1 MLINQTAALRL
12 FFTGLL
18 VLLSTSV
25 GAQPHYVLEKVVEI
39 SRHGVRPP
47 TPSNTQAMAAGTARQ
62 WPQWLT
68 ADGELTGHGYSA
80 AVIKGQYNGSYYRQY
95 GLLTRGCPDNGTL
108 FVWASPLQRTKA
120 TAKALTDGAFPGCG
134 VPIHSMVAKDD
145 PLFQSDKMALA
156 KLDAAKARAAIL
168 HAMGGSVAAAEQRLA
183 AETARLKQA
192 VCQAAQ
198 PCPAFDQPWQVKQE
212 DDGRFTVSGLSTL
225 ANMAETFRLAW
236 SENQPLAQVAFG
248 QVHSASE
255 IAALM
260 PLLTAKYDF
269 TSDVP
274 YIARRGGSILM
285 DQISKA
291 LQQGIAP
298 QHNAPPDVRWLLYVA
313 HDTNI
318 SYLRTMLNFSW
329 QLGNYPRGNIPPASS
344 LVFER
349 WRDSSSGKRFIRI
362 YFQAQTLDQIRTL
375 QTIDVRHPQ
384 LRQELTL
391 QGCQLTAVG
400 MLCPYD
406 AAIKRIAG
414 SIDRTAVSKVDYSG
428 EE

>member
-1 MLINQTAALRL
+1 MLIKQTASLRL
-12 FFTGLL
+12 LL
-18 VLLSTSV
+18 TSLLALLSFSA
-25 GAQPHYVLEKVVEI
+25 GAQPQYILEKVVEI

-68 ADGELTGHGYSA
+68 AEGELTGHGYSA

-95 GLLTRGCPDNGTL
+95 GLLTRGCPEPGAL
-108 FVWASPLQRTKA
+108 FVWASPLQRTRA

-134 VPIHSMVAKDD
+134 VAIHSLATDND
-145 PLFQSDKMALA
+145 PLFQSDQMGLA
-156 KLDAAKARAAIL
+156 KLDAAKARAGIL
-168 HAMGGSVAAAEQRLA
+168 TAMGGSLSAAEQQLA
-183 AETARLKQA
+183 PEVARLKEA
-192 VCQAAQ
+192 VCQPAS
-198 PCPAFDQPWQVKQE
+198 PCPAFDKRWQIKQE

-236 SENQPLAQVAFG
+236 SENQPKPQVAFG
-248 QVHSASE
+248 HARSADE
-255 IAALM
+255 VAKLM

-274 YIARRGGSILM
+274 YIARRGGSMLM

-291 LQQGIAP
+291 LQQGVTP
-298 QHNAPPDVRWLLYVA
+298 QRDAPPDVRWLLYVA

-349 WRDSSSGKRFIRI
+349 WRDSRSQQRFIRI
-362 YFQAQTLDQIRTL
+362 YFQAQTLDQIRAL
-375 QTIDVRHPQ
+375 QTIDQQHPQ
-384 LRQELTL
+384 LKQELS
-391 QGCQLTAVG
+391 GKDCQLTAVG
-400 MLCPYD
+400 TLCPYPST
-406 AAIKRIAG
+406 IRRITA
-414 SIDRTAVSKVDYSG
+414 SIDGSAVSKVNYSG
-428 EE
+428 E

>member
-1 MLINQTAALRL
+1 MLFKQTAALRL
-12 FFTGLL
+12 LVAALL
-18 VLLSTSV
+18 CLPGAAAL
-25 GAQPHYVLEKVVEI
+25 AQPHYVLEKVVEI

-47 TPSNTQAMAAGTARQ
+47 TPSNTKAMEAGTARQ

-68 ADGELTGHGYSA
+68 AEGELTGHGYSA
-80 AVIKGQYNGSYYRQY
+80 AVLKGQYVAARYRQH
-95 GLLTRGCPDNGTL
+95 GLLTAGCPAAGDI

-134 VPIHSMVAKDD
+134 VAVNAVSGEQD
-145 PLFQSDKMALA
+145 PLFQSDKMGLA
-156 KLDAAKARAAIL
+156 KLDAAKARSAIL
-168 HAMGGSVAAAEQRLA
+168 AAMGGSVAAAQQRL
-183 AETARLKQA
+183 TPDITRLKQA
-192 VCQAAQ
+192 VCLPDA
-198 PCPAFDQPWQVKQE
+198 PCPAFDKPWALQQE
-212 DDGRFTVSGLSTL
+212 KDGRFSISGLSTL

-248 QVHSASE
+248 NARSANDV
-255 IAALM
+255 AKLM

-285 DQISKA
+285 DQIAKA
-291 LQQGIAP
+291 LQQGVTP
-298 QHNAPPDVRWLLYVA
+298 QRNAPPDVRWLLYVA

-349 WRDSSSGKRFIRI
+349 WRDSSSQQRFIRV
-362 YFQAQTLDQIRTL
+362 YFQAQTLDQIRAL
-375 QTIDVRHPQ
+375 QPIDRLHPP
-384 LRQELTL
+384 LKQEWEDKD
-391 QGCQLTAVG
+391 CQITDVG
-400 MLCPYD
+400 TLCPYD
-406 AAIKRIAG
+406 QTIKRIVA
-414 SIDRTAVSKVDYSG
+414 SIDGSAVTKVDYSG
-428 EE
+428 K